1 MRDINKKAK
10 DDLPFVVFVC
20 PKTNNNKTEIIN
32 RYSPILF
39 LIKYR
44 ENISKKPKQKFAKA
58 IEKVLEI

>member
-44 ENISKKPKQKFAKA
+44 ENINKKQEQKFVKLL
-58 IEKVLEI
+58 KKF